1 MPVASETL
9 TRVEAQWL
17 AVMAQGLD
25 RRPFRRRPTK
35 NEILETIRRLGC
47 VQLDTISVISRS
59 HETVLWSRLGPFDLT
74 LLAEL
79 YDPDHAI
86 TEYWAH
92 AAAIIPIELLPLF
105 RTYMD
110 IRRAKGDGWAEEPA
124 NRATMDRLLA
134 LMATSGPLSSRDFDA
149 PEGSRKAEAWEWHGI
164 KPERRALEALWTRG
178 EVILRRRDG
187 FRRIYDLP
195 QRIDPSLWTG
205 DPLPDEERLRA
216 FVTRAVRALGVTTS
230 SWAADYFRTGTPQH
244 VSPRQARQWLQR
256 LEAEGE
262 IDRVTVPGI
271 DGPIWMD
278 GSLRERLE
286 LMRQGNGRPTLT
298 TLLSPFDNLI
308 WNRNRNEQ
316 LWNYHYRLECY
327 TPAHKRIYG
336 YYSLTILHKGRLVGR
351 LDPSYDRKTRVL
363 TIKAL
368 HLEPGVRVSASIMG
382 AMTGTIEDLLRF
394 LGGDPG
400 SWRLLHTNRPEIL
413 PLMNMNTGFQ

>member
-1 MPVASETL
+1 
-9 TRVEAQWL
+9 
-17 AVMAQGLD
+17 
-25 RRPFRRRPTK
+25 
-35 NEILETIRRLGC
+35 
-47 VQLDTISVISRS
+47 
-59 HETVLWSRLGPFDLT
+59 
-74 LLAEL
+74 
-79 YDPDHAI
+79 
-86 TEYWAH
+86 
-92 AAAIIPIELLPLF
+92 
-105 RTYMD
+105 
-110 IRRAKGDGWAEEPA
+110 
-124 NRATMDRLLA
+124 
-134 LMATSGPLSSRDFDA
+134 
-149 PEGSRKAEAWEWHGI
+149 
-164 KPERRALEALWTRG
+164 
-178 EVILRRRDG
+178 
-187 FRRIYDLP
+187 
-195 QRIDPSLWTG
+195 
-205 DPLPDEERLRA
+205 
-216 FVTRAVRALGVTTS
+216 